1 MNDRQQYRLMRK
13 VIFAALETIGTFFA
27 ILMCF
32 ALIGTCASCKQVE
45 YVEVERHT
53 TDSIYI
59 KQVQHD
65 SIHVHDSIW
74 AERRGDTIFVDRW
87 HTKYVERIKND
98 TINVSHA
105 DTVPVP
111 YPVEVVKEVEK
122 PLNWWQKT
130 AMWIGSFVCAAVV
143 ILMVA
148 WVCQR
153 IMHYYN
159 R

>member
-27 ILMCF
+27 ILICF
-32 ALIGTCASCKQVE
+32 ALIGTCVSCKQVE

-111 YPVEVVKEVEK
+111 YPVEVVKEKKYIPGIVK
-122 PLNWWQKT
+122 IL
-130 AMWIGSFVCAAVV
+130 AWIGGIMIFIVV
-143 ILMVA
+143 SYIVI
-148 WVCQR
+148 W
-153 IMHYYN
+153 IIKN
-159 R
+159 RPG

>member
-13 VIFAALETIGTFFA
+13 VIFAALETIGTIFA
-27 ILMCF
+27 ILICF
-32 ALIGTCASCKQVE
+32 ALISTCASCKQVE

-111 YPVEVVKEVEK
+111 YPVEVVKEKKYIPGIVK
-122 PLNWWQKT
+122 IL
-130 AMWIGSFVCAAVV
+130 AWIGGIMIFILLSYMV
-143 ILMVA
+143 I
-148 WVCQR
+148 W
-153 IMHYYN
+153 IIKN
-159 R
+159 RPG

>member
-27 ILMCF
+27 ILICF
-32 ALIGTCASCKQVE
+32 ALIGTCVSCKQIE

-111 YPVEVVKEVEK
+111 YPVEVVKEKKYIPGIVK
-122 PLNWWQKT
+122 IL
-130 AMWIGSFVCAAVV
+130 AWIGGIMIFIVV
-143 ILMVA
+143 SYIVIWILK
-148 WVCQR
+148 
-153 IMHYYN
+153 N
-159 R
+159 RPG

>member
-1 MNDRQQYRLMRK
+1 MRK

-27 ILMCF
+27 ILICF
-32 ALIGTCASCKQVE
+32 ALIGTCVSCKQVE

-111 YPVEVVKEVEK
+111 YPVEVVKEKKYIPGIVK
-122 PLNWWQKT
+122 IL
-130 AMWIGSFVCAAVV
+130 AWIGGIMIFIVV
-143 ILMVA
+143 SYIVI
-148 WVCQR
+148 W
-153 IMHYYN
+153 IIKN
-159 R
+159 RPG